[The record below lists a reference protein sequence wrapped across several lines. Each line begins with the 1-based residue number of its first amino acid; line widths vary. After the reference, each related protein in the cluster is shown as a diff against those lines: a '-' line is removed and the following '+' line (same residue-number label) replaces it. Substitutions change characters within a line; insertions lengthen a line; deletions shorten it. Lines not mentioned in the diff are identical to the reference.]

1 MSSSLDRHY
10 LLIHLRRYLELIIIF
25 TRRCKELSGQV
36 PDCLAPSVL
45 SKLLADGINLLGETD
60 PDEGT
65 RIIVNAVWTV
75 PDVQADIL
83 NKGRRILRGRD
94 LIRGL
99 KPQNSVLE
107 VLAPRTETCVG
118 RFHVQCAADCSKL
131 LFSANIRENVP
142 LRMGMT
148 AHLLLDAVAA
158 CTSRCKRHIAVF

>member
-1 MSSSLDRHY
+1 MRTLKCLQRIERGLPCGVVKTFGRRNQPPWRTDHGVADRMKVHES
-10 LLIHLRRYLELIIIF
+10 LLIPH
-25 TRRCKELSGQV
+25 
-36 PDCLAPSVL
+36 P
-45 SKLLADGINLLGETD
+45 
-60 PDEGT
+60 
-65 RIIVNAVWTV
+65 V

-94 LIRGL
+94 LTRGL